1 MEIIKYILPY
11 SKREIRIKQCDSIE
25 NGLVFHI
32 YFHNNGNIVSGCAGV
47 KSLSDMVKTP
57 EDPYAGASMEQ
68 FISLVERGKVTV
80 DVAGIYE
87 THSAMIYKNGERY
100 LLAEKFPVDIEV
112 IEGDVLEIWVFEE
125 NPGASVIIKDTSENV
140 RLKYSRTSLPLEKG
154 LHRIGKVIY
163 ATDRKK

>member
-1 MEIIKYILPY
+1 MGWFFIFISIIMVIL
-11 SKREIRIKQCDSIE
+11 
-25 NGLVFHI
+25 L
-32 YFHNNGNIVSGCAGV
+32 AGV
-47 KSLSDMVKTP
+47 QVSRVYPIWSKLP

-125 NPGASVIIKDTSENV
+125 NPGASLIVKDTGENF